1 MNIDKGRDHWAGGVV
16 RRTVRS
22 DTSVAAGGSVRSSCP
37 QFRRE
42 LSSSIEK
49 ILFLMTPQQAMFSD
63 IQVRNRGI
71 RYPDSWDCYEKGTQ
85 FSYAL

>member
-1 MNIDKGRDHWAGGVV
+1 MNTTKGSIGRCAKK
-16 RRTVRS
+16 S
-22 DTSVAAGGSVRSSCP
+22 SVLTQVMAAGGSVRSSCL

-71 RYPDSWDCYEKGTQ
+71 KYPDSWEYYEKGTQ
-85 FSYAL
+85 FSCAL